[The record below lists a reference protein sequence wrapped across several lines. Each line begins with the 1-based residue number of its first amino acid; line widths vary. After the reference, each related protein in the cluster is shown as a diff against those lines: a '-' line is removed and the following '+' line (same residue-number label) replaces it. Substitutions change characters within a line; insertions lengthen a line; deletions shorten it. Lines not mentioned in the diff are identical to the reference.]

1 MDKKTI
7 GIIATVAT
15 VILCGCPGIFLCI
28 FGAASAAGE
37 GTWDVGSETG
47 AIPIP
52 PAAGIAILC
61 VGLIFIVLPVVV
73 GFFTLKNKKV
83 TEVVDVEEPIPGD
96 DL

>member
-1 MDKKTI
+1 MDKKTV
-7 GIIATVAT
+7 GIIATIAT

-28 FGAASAAGE
+28 FGAASAAGG
-37 GTWDVGSETG
+37 GTWELGSEVG
-47 AIPIP
+47 EIP

-73 GFFTLKNKKV
+73 GFFTLKNKKDAD
-83 TEVVDVEEPIPGD
+83 VVDVDEPIPGD

>member
-7 GIIATVAT
+7 GIIATIAT
-15 VILCGCPGIFLCI
+15 VILCACPGIFLCI

-47 AIPIP
+47 AIP

-61 VGLIFIVLPVVV
+61 VGLIFIVLPVIV
-73 GFFTLKNKKV
+73 GFFTLRNTSNK
-83 TEVVDVEEPIPGD
+83 EADVVDVDEPIPGD